1 MTLYLNKPEIY
12 ADAYR
17 TNLDYIKNMTSLQ
30 MKPLKEMKWNNHNY
44 IHIDLEVVPWVGDNK
59 KVTKGS
65 SNYFLYV
72 LHYNLMEL

>member
-1 MTLYLNKPEIY
+1 M
-12 ADAYR
+12 
-17 TNLDYIKNMTSLQ
+17 Q

-44 IHIDLEVVPWVGDNK
+44 IHMDLEVVPWVGDDK